1 MWTGRFADRVSFE
14 KHGTLV
20 LPLVA
25 AFLAPLLKKGSF
37 LQAKL
42 YWFVIYS
49 LHTNINS
56 DAKH

>member
-14 KHGTLV
+14 KNGTLV

-25 AFLAPLLKKGSF
+25 AFIAPLLKKGSF

-42 YWFVIYS
+42 
-49 LHTNINS
+49 
-56 DAKH
+56 